1 MTSEDTAKVPRARD
15 GEARRGALG
24 YKAAAAR
31 RDGQRIGCGCPI
43 LRDVCEGWVPER
55 LWRVHKKEEE
65 TAAGL
70 KAPFETQGKLFDSP
84 RASQGKPAL
93 HLNRKPSTVAASLD
107 GHGGGK

>member
-70 KAPFETQGKLFDSP
+70 KAPFETQGKP
-84 RASQGKPAL
+84 TL
-93 HLNRKPSTVAASLD
+93 HLNRNASAIASSLD